1 MITEHIFGAIASI
14 MNGANGN
21 IIYRTSKYSRFA
33 EVQQENMA
41 ALVKLKRNNKQIES
55 SVERIFAGNVSINEL
70 KNMTL
75 PLLADTPFMDELQ
88 NKQLD
93 IINKLE
99 DELNTTDV
107 KLIQTGEKFNS
118 TQNSIK
124 IKLQKEGA
132 RFAAFYDRNQGI
144 K

>member
-1 MITEHIFGAIASI
+1 MFFNDIISSLGAFGIEF
-14 MNGANGN
+14 NNRG
-21 IIYRTSKYSRFA
+21 TSKEFT
-33 EVQQENMA
+33 EVDKSIDA
-41 ALVKLKRNNKQIES
+41 ALRKLDSENNKINND
-55 SVERIFAGNVSINEL
+55 VKKILAGSISFDEL

-75 PLLADTPFMDELQ
+75 PLLADTPFMAELK
-88 NKQLD
+88 NKQLG

-107 KLIQTGEKFNS
+107 KLIQTSEKFNS
-118 TQNSIK
+118 VQNSIK

-132 RFAAFYDRNQGI
+132 RFAAFCDRNKGI

>member
-1 MITEHIFGAIASI
+1 MVFNGIISSLGAFGIEFNNRGISKEFTEVDKSI
-14 MNGANGN
+14 D
-21 IIYRTSKYSRFA
+21 
-33 EVQQENMA
+33 A
-41 ALVKLKRNNKQIES
+41 ALRKLDSENNKINNDVKKILAS
-55 SVERIFAGNVSINEL
+55 GVSINEL

-75 PLLADTPFMDELQ
+75 PLLADTPFMNELQ
-88 NKQLD
+88 NKQLG

-107 KLIQTGEKFNS
+107 KLIQIGEKFNS
-118 TQNSIK
+118 TQNLIK

-132 RFAAFYDRNQGI
+132 RFAAFCDRNKGI

>member
-1 MITEHIFGAIASI
+1 MFLDNINSFISSLGVSAIGF
-14 MNGANGN
+14 NE
-21 IIYRTSKYSRFA
+21 RVTSKEFTELNKSID
-33 EVQQENMA
+33 A
-41 ALVKLKRNNKQIES
+41 ALHKLNSENNKINND
-55 SVERIFAGNVSINEL
+55 VKKILAGSISFDEL

-75 PLLADTPFMDELQ
+75 PLLADTPFMAELK
-88 NKQLD
+88 NKQLG

-132 RFAAFYDRNQGI
+132 RFAAFCDRNKGI

>member
-1 MITEHIFGAIASI
+1 MSLFEEIASI
-14 MNGANGN
+14 MSGVTGD
-21 IIYRTSKYSRFA
+21 ITYGTSKYARFA
-33 EVQQENMA
+33 EVQKENMA

-55 SVERIFAGNVSINEL
+55 SVEQIFAGNVSINEL

-75 PLLADTPFMDELQ
+75 PLLPDTPFMDELQ

-132 RFAAFYDRNQGI
+132 RFAAFCDRNKGI